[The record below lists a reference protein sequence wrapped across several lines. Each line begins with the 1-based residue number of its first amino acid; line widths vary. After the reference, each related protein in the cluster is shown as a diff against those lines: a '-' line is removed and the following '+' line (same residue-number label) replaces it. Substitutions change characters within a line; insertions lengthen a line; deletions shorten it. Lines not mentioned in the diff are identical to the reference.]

1 MKFAHTLVA
10 TFALAGALRAQE
22 PAAEAPV
29 ERPHEYVSKDQHAV
43 LAERERE
50 RMHPGDALNLV
61 GIDEGAPGFREKT
74 PSLARNTGEIA
85 YVDADALREQRLA
98 MYEAGHVSTR
108 PLPRLAEGDPR
119 RSEAPKQRTEPLEQP
134 EAPAPPWYLNKL
146 LWLGASAAGVV
157 LVILRRRA

>member
-1 MKFAHTLVA
+1 MRLAHTLIAAVA
-10 TFALAGALRAQE
+10 LTSALHAQE
-22 PAAEAPV
+22 PAADAPV
-29 ERPHEYVSKDQHAV
+29 EKPHEYVSKDQHAV
-43 LAERERE
+43 LDERERE

-74 PSLARNTGEIA
+74 PSLARNTGTVA
-85 YVDADALREQRLA
+85 FVDPDVLREQRLA

-119 RSEAPKQRTEPLEQP
+119 RSEAPKRRVEPNAEP
-134 EAPAPPWYLNKL
+134 EAPARPWYMNKL